1 MQRPMLLP
9 MMLAM
14 LLPMAAGATEC
25 RSSTPAQVARAAAGH
40 TQSVVSIVIR
50 TADGRPA
57 YGAGILWDGGGHV
70 VTNDHVAAAGDGYLV
85 EFSDGASRSARLVA
99 RAPGRDL
106 AVLKVYGATPEPAP
120 RTRSHDLRAG
130 DPVIAVGNPFGRGL
144 SMAGGVISAFDREI
158 ITGPATR
165 LSGMLQTTVALSP
178 GSSGGP
184 LFDCGGAVVG
194 INTAVSRS
202 PSSGQAMGFAIP
214 IERVAEA
221 VAAMLENP
229 SLADV
234 TPTQPAAPVAAVSRP
249 GLGLYVAANAGG
261 VLMVQ
266 SVAPDSPAAQAGAQA
281 GDAITHANGRPVHSP
296 SDLLALVH
304 ETGVGSTAVLRV
316 VRGGKPV
323 QVRVPVASWTVV
335 EQTLY

>member
-1 MQRPMLLP
+1 MHRPMLLP
-9 MMLAM
+9 MMLAI
-14 LLPMAAGATEC
+14 LLPTAAGAADC
-25 RSSTPAQVARAAAGH
+25 RSFTPAQVARAAAGH

-57 YGAGILWDGGGHV
+57 YGAGIVWDEGGHV

-106 AVLKVYGATPEPAP
+106 AVLKLFGTMPEPAP
-120 RTRSHDLRAG
+120 RAPSPTLRAG

-144 SMAGGVISAFDREI
+144 SMAGGVVSGFDREI

-184 LFDCGGAVVG
+184 LFDCDGRVVG
-194 INTAVSRS
+194 INTAVSRAS
-202 PSSGQAMGFAIP
+202 ANGQAMGFAIP
-214 IERVAEA
+214 IERAAETVASLLDGPTL
-221 VAAMLENP
+221 AADTAP
-229 SLADV
+229 A
-234 TPTQPAAPVAAVSRP
+234 PTQLPARP
-249 GLGLYVAANAGG
+249 GLGLYVAANDRG
-261 VLMVQ
+261 VLTVQ
-266 SVAPDSPAAQAGAQA
+266 SVVPNSPAAHAGARA
-281 GDAITHANGRPVHSP
+281 GDAITHANGRPVHTP
-296 SDLLALVH
+296 AELLALVH
-304 ETGVGSTAVLRV
+304 EGGIGSVAVLRV
-316 VRGGKPV
+316 MRGGKPV
-323 QVRVPVASWTVV
+323 QVPVPVGPWMVV